1 MMNRAGLIESFK
13 DTQRMIRT
21 NEDLRDQTLKTR
33 AGTLLYLGG
42 YEAMNPTVK
51 TEIPVIEVIE
61 DTSFMRAD
69 PTGSLCS
76 ISQTPTVRAEE

>member
-61 DTSFMRAD
+61 DTSFHCA
-69 PTGSLCS
+69 
-76 ISQTPTVRAEE
+76 QTFCPAAFYA